1 MKGLQESGKERLRVH
16 PYGGWREWTGQG
28 KHQSNEQSINQSIDL
43 SKINFIQFH
52 PIQSTNLKMESSTF
66 LRVNIS
72 SKN

>member
-43 SKINFIQFH
+43 SKINFIIQFNRL
-52 PIQSTNLKMESSTF
+52 I
-66 LRVNIS
+66 
-72 SKN
+72 